1 MYIPHS
7 YIINNICKLNISQQ
21 KRILGLLWI
30 KSIFQDKFLYIIY
43 RYSVLKIQKA
53 SKKARNMH
61 NLRLT
66 LSHFP
71 YLFSVYP
78 FILF

>member
-21 KRILGLLWI
+21 KRILGLLLD

-43 RYSVLKIQKA
+43 RYS
-53 SKKARNMH
+53 
-61 NLRLT
+61 
-66 LSHFP
+66 
-71 YLFSVYP
+71 
-78 FILF
+78 

>member
-30 KSIFQDKFLYIIY
+30 QSIFQDKFLYIIY
-43 RYSVLKIQKA
+43 RYS
-53 SKKARNMH
+53 
-61 NLRLT
+61 
-66 LSHFP
+66 
-71 YLFSVYP
+71 
-78 FILF
+78 

>member
-43 RYSVLKIQKA
+43 RYSCIIGKTKCERY
-53 SKKARNMH
+53 KKRNAII
-61 NLRLT
+61 R
-66 LSHFP
+66 
-71 YLFSVYP
+71 V
-78 FILF
+78 

>member
-43 RYSVLKIQKA
+43 RYSNALLIA
-53 SKKARNMH
+53 STSAS
-61 NLRLT
+61 T
-66 LSHFP
+66 DAVTI
-71 YLFSVYP
+71 SVSTP
-78 FILF
+78 SP

>member
-7 YIINNICKLNISQQ
+7 YIINTICKLNISQQ

-43 RYSVLKIQKA
+43 RYS
-53 SKKARNMH
+53 
-61 NLRLT
+61 
-66 LSHFP
+66 
-71 YLFSVYP
+71 
-78 FILF
+78 